1 MLKLKNNM
9 KAIAITLLALVWVL
23 LANVIAVFVSPE
35 YKAWIQSK
43 IGTRQSLEISSLE
56 TPAATKLSDTL
67 DRLSYGI
74 EALSGTGGTTQTG
87 ATIRP
92 SSSGSSASGNV
103 VSPVS
108 VATPIA
114 PVIPPKPE
122 PTIYPLSVLLQAKMI
137 PDVTPKIVE
146 NKGIFDIRIFTS
158 LGYTTYRDDKN
169 RVNIYAFSES
179 YPVILTNLKLVSN
192 VYAIKETDT
201 FFEASFFLNPTN
213 KRDTTIR
220 FVTSIA
226 GKAYGFEIPKI
237 FYPRIKKLLTNT

>member
-1 MLKLKNNM
+1 M
-9 KAIAITLLALVWVL
+9 
-23 LANVIAVFVSPE
+23 IAVFISPE
-35 YKAWIQSK
+35 YKTWIQSK
-43 IGTRQSLEISSLE
+43 VGTRQSLEASSLD
-56 TPAATKLSDTL
+56 TPAATKLSNTL

-74 EALSGTGGTTQTG
+74 EALSGTGGMTQTG
-87 ATIRP
+87 ATAKPI
-92 SSSGSSASGNV
+92 SSGIAASG
-103 VSPVS
+103 S
-108 VATPIA
+108 VTSQNAVAPIV

-192 VYAIKETDT
+192 VYTIKETDT

-237 FYPRIKKLLTNT
+237 FYTRIKKLLTNT

>member
-1 MLKLKNNM
+1 M
-9 KAIAITLLALVWVL
+9 L
-23 LANVIAVFVSPE
+23 LANVIAVFISPE

-43 IGTRQSLEISSLE
+43 VGTRQPLEISSLE
-56 TPAATKLSDTL
+56 TPAATKLSNTL

-87 ATIRP
+87 VTIKPVFLGSAT
-92 SSSGSSASGNV
+92 SGSVVSSVNV
-103 VSPVS
+103 VAPIVPV
-108 VATPIA
+108 V
-114 PVIPPKPE
+114 PPKPE

-137 PDVTPKIVE
+137 PDVTLKIVE

-158 LGYTTYRDDKN
+158 LGYTTHRDDKN

-192 VYAIKETDT
+192 VYTIKETDT

-237 FYPRIKKLLTNT
+237 FYPRIKKLLTNI